1 METSEYI
8 KEHIMDK
15 RPVTPIPKPEDVKSI
30 ADLFKKM
37 EEKPLEAF
45 LEPEAKPLT
54 EKEMEVPRAATREDF
69 LAETTT
75 NMTLKQQFATLRK
88 FKDVPM
94 SYVEMR
100 ERYG

>member
-1 METSEYI
+1 
-8 KEHIMDK
+8 MDK
-15 RPVTPIPKPEDVKSI
+15 RPVTPIPKPEDVKSL

-37 EEKPLEAF
+37 EEKPEAF
-45 LEPEAKPLT
+45 NEPEAKPLT
-54 EKEMEVPRAATREDF
+54 EKEMAVPRAATREDF